1 LLYTTDDP
9 NRGADALYTIVAQI
23 PESDDIRWKLCAYRA
38 LSNAFSRKREWR
50 MAIVALDRMLPEL
63 EAATLQEVPHMPIHA
78 QKVLEMAYRA
88 EVLSAQGRYLLH
100 AGAVAE
106 ASYVFQVA
114 QAGWN
119 RIQQEAGGDSAAD
132 LEGNIVVEHIPAQL
146 FVNEGLLCFAYANYD
161 QAIECF
167 KNAIDHLRK
176 YSISPNYLSADW
188 VGPSIVGVAPHWTLL
203 NECVNNL
210 AICALYTGRLAEA
223 VNLLECLIREDPTA
237 FFTERVAFNLCTM
250 YELGCDSTAS
260 ATKKRVL
267 QLIAKRW
274 FLHDVGPESFRI
286 S

>member
-1 LLYTTDDP
+1 LLYTTEDS
-9 NRGADALYTIVAQI
+9 NRGADALHDIVAQI
-23 PESDDIRWKLCAYRA
+23 RESDDIRWKLCAYRA

-50 MAIVALDRMLPEL
+50 MAILALDRMLPDL
-63 EAATLQEVPHMPIHA
+63 EAATVKEVAHMPIHA
-78 QKVLEMAYRA
+78 QKLLEMAYRA

-106 ASYVFQVA
+106 ASYIFQVA
-114 QAGWN
+114 QKDWN
-119 RIQQEAGGDSAAD
+119 RIQLDAGAAAASD
-132 LEGNIVVEHIPAQL
+132 LLGNVVVEHIPAQL
-146 FVNEGLLCFAYANYD
+146 FANEGLLSFAYANYD
-161 QAIECF
+161 QAMECF
-167 KNAIDHLRK
+167 NNAIDHLRK
-176 YSISPNYLSADW
+176 YSVSPKYVSADW
-188 VGPSIVGVAPHWTLL
+188 VGPSVVGVAPHWTLL

-210 AICALYTGRLAEA
+210 AICALYTGRLTEA
-223 VNLLECLIREDPTA
+223 VNLLESMIREDPTA